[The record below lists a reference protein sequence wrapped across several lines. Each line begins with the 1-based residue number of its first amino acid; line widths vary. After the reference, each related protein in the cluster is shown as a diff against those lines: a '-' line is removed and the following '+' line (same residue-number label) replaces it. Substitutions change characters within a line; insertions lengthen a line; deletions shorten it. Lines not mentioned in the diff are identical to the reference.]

1 MNQEFKAG
9 KYTATVS
16 KRENLTNY
24 PNAPYMVKVTQ
35 ETPKAKYFKTKTLY
49 NYVFKSLEEA
59 EKYANSYINRISVN
73 IESRQNEL
81 NKKRELNKSVLASDF
96 YKVGDVIYNSWGYEQ
111 TNIEFYQ
118 VTKVGVKSIEIK
130 EIHKKT
136 VQGSEG
142 FMSCNVLPDI
152 DNFIENGDSYNLRVK
167 HEGRLSNPKSFFY
180 MCKHDGRPKYNSF
193 YA

>member
-1 MNQEFKAG
+1 MTQEFKAG
-9 KYTATVS
+9 KYTAILS

-24 PNAPYMVKVTQ
+24 PNAPYMVKVIK

-49 NYVFKSLEEA
+49 NYVFKSIEEA
-59 EKYANSYINRISVN
+59 EKYANNYINKISVN

-81 NKKRELNKSVLASDF
+81 NKKRELNKNVLASDF
-96 YKVGDVIYNSWGYEQ
+96 YKVGDVVYNSWGYEQ

-118 VTKVGVKSIEIK
+118 VIKVGVKSIEVK
-130 EIHKKT
+130 ELYKKT
-136 VQGSEG
+136 VNGSEA
-142 FMSCNVLPDI
+142 FMSCSVLPDI
-152 DNFIENGDSYNLRVK
+152 DNFRENGDSYTLRVK

-180 MCKHDGRPKYNSF
+180 FKKHDGSPKYNSW